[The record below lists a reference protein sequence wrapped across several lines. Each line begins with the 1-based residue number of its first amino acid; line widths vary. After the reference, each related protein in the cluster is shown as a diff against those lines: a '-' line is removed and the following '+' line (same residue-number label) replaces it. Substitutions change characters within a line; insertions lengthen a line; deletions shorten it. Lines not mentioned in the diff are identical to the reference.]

1 MRKRFGGS
9 SVHAGTLPTGSL
21 DSLWDFHASPKHGPS
36 RPLGRSGQKLTPGRR
51 VHARV
56 ILLTTDVG

>member
-1 MRKRFGGS
+1 MKKRFGGG
-9 SVHAGTLPTGSL
+9 SVYGGALSNAPL

-36 RPLGRSGQKLTPGRR
+36 RLLGRSGQKLTPGRR

-56 ILLTTDVG
+56 ILLTTNVR